1 MMKEIKAMKRE
12 FRNKFNILMVTV
24 EDGTKTLLKDT
35 NEKCE
40 PLVDAVLEIHK
51 KVRKVNN

>member
-1 MMKEIKAMKRE
+1 MMKRE

-24 EDGTKTLLKDT
+24 EDVTKTLLKDT

-51 KVRKVNN
+51 KVRKVND